1 MNFELNQ
8 NDEKRRR
15 CPQNAK
21 NGRFIDIKKSSS
33 AKIWSQLH
41 KETAHVIDHL
51 PVFRFSKLP
60 SQLF

>member
-1 MNFELNQ
+1 MDLELHQ

-21 NGRFIDIKKSSS
+21 NGRFADVKKSSS
-33 AKIWSQLH
+33 AKIWSQFH
-41 KETAHVIDHL
+41 EKTGHVIDHL
-51 PVFRFSKLP
+51 LVFRFSKLP